1 MLANVNV
8 LLWRGRLHMK
18 VKDVM
23 TKGIACVDTKS
34 SAADAA
40 VKMKEQNVG
49 TVLVVE
55 RDEVKG
61 VVTDRAIVTKAVAK
75 QEDPR
80 KVPISDIMTK
90 DIIGCREDDDVMD
103 AVKTMGDHKIRRMP
117 VVNSKDQLVGV
128 VSIADIAQEM
138 RPCIDSMFDEITKST
153 K

>member
-1 MLANVNV
+1 
-8 LLWRGRLHMK
+8 MK

-61 VVTDRAIVTKAVAK
+61 VVTDRAIVTKAVAN

-80 KVPISDIMTK
+80 KVPIADIMTK
-90 DIIGCREDDDVMD
+90 NIIGCREDDDVMD

-117 VVNSKDQLVGV
+117 VVNNKDQLVGV